1 MKDSMKSTRL
11 RLKLVAKRII
21 SFFDHRYYTLYL
33 ILFLILAR
41 LMPIVFDEADYS
53 HLVETEKGD
62 YNDKIYAVQLA
73 SQLSK
78 MGSLFDLNYAVN
90 FPLGESIW
98 NWQLVTQLMQ
108 VLILFCLSHLFSAE
122 LAVFGLQL
130 LAVFVSL
137 VSVRFLGKS
146 LGLRQIFVNFLSL
159 LFILSP
165 ATDLAFGVHTSA
177 LFYALPLLSYAFAIN
192 FVKNPF
198 PMHFFRF
205 FSILT
210 FTAFVDGYHFQFALL
225 GSFIILGS
233 NLSTLQRNFVSI
245 KFQTFFYLISLTGLI
260 SYGLLIRELSSIRQ
274 PGSRPLQITPLEVM
288 PIHSTNLLD
297 ILVPQQGTFFERLT
311 YGGFRSTPYLG
322 IFFVL
327 LLIMTFIQSRQ
338 PFRNFSYRCVA
349 ILCVFSLLSSTVPIF
364 HFWGLSIYNVSWIN
378 RFLLPGVLY
387 HSRWAQISVL
397 LLMFLLVIQLQMI
410 SDLRQIDEKLPRH
423 KSFRVK
429 RRDRIRIQIKNR
441 LRGKALVMILLFSM
455 LIDWNPLPAGGL
467 VRVDTSVNQMKA
479 IVGSEPFL
487 SLPKSVQGRSWI
499 FGALLNAPT
508 VNGVRDMS
516 SVDEAEFYASQ
527 GDVDLQRYMISRQTR
542 FLITVMDGAESV
554 LSVSEGDLSKEPDLK
569 RKLNERYFEKLETI
583 SLRMYEGKVVTF
595 SLFEVKK

>member
-1 MKDSMKSTRL
+1 
-11 RLKLVAKRII
+11 
-21 SFFDHRYYTLYL
+21 
-33 ILFLILAR
+33 
-41 LMPIVFDEADYS
+41 
-53 HLVETEKGD
+53 
-62 YNDKIYAVQLA
+62 
-73 SQLSK
+73 
-78 MGSLFDLNYAVN
+78 
-90 FPLGESIW
+90 
-98 NWQLVTQLMQ
+98 
-108 VLILFCLSHLFSAE
+108 
-122 LAVFGLQL
+122 
-130 LAVFVSL
+130 
-137 VSVRFLGKS
+137 
-146 LGLRQIFVNFLSL
+146 
-159 LFILSP
+159 
-165 ATDLAFGVHTSA
+165 
-177 LFYALPLLSYAFAIN
+177 
-192 FVKNPF
+192 
-198 PMHFFRF
+198 
-205 FSILT
+205 
-210 FTAFVDGYHFQFALL
+210 
-225 GSFIILGS
+225 
-233 NLSTLQRNFVSI
+233 
-245 KFQTFFYLISLTGLI
+245 
-260 SYGLLIRELSSIRQ
+260 
-274 PGSRPLQITPLEVM
+274 
-288 PIHSTNLLD
+288 
-297 ILVPQQGTFFERLT
+297 
-311 YGGFRSTPYLG
+311 
-322 IFFVL
+322 
-327 LLIMTFIQSRQ
+327 
-338 PFRNFSYRCVA
+338 
-349 ILCVFSLLSSTVPIF
+349 
-364 HFWGLSIYNVSWIN
+364 
-378 RFLLPGVLY
+378 
-387 HSRWAQISVL
+387 
-397 LLMFLLVIQLQMI
+397 MFLLVIQLQMI